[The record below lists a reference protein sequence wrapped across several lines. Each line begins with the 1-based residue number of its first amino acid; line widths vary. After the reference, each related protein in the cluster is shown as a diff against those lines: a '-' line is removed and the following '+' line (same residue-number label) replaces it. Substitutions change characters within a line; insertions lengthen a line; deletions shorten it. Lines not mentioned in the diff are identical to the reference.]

1 MPDFITAHN
10 KTATDEKAPTQ
21 TSAGANE
28 AVPLRL
34 LDLLKPQRWSW
45 RLAMLLGFI
54 TLVATVLLLAYSGWF
69 ISAAAVAGI
78 AAIQAGTFNYMR
90 PGAMIRLLAISRTAG
105 RYAEK
110 LQSHYAVLQL
120 LKTLRLNSFA
130 ALCRKPNQQLNYLT
144 DPNHADQLQRLIAD
158 IDLLDQFPLK
168 VWLPW
173 LWAGATALCY
183 LVAAG
188 YLLPQGLPG
197 FTLILLLL
205 LFQPLWLHLYGKN
218 MCHRLNVQAGTRRQQ
233 LLHQLQLLT
242 TTLMLGHWSEK
253 AKMLADTDHK
263 LNLLQRALQR
273 SVVLQQGIQQLL
285 LLSGFLCLLWAQ
297 SQQQQLAPALVVALA
312 LGWLGLS
319 EIFTP
324 LAQFHLALGYS
335 LTAQKRY
342 NELLSA
348 PSAEPVPPATSQT
361 KPTNVSAGEVTIE
374 LHQLQ
379 IGFIS
384 ALPQLPPLT
393 ASFKAG
399 DVVLLHGPSG
409 CGKSCLLQT
418 LAGDLTILG
427 GELLWQ
433 KQPLHQLHSH
443 QKYQQ
448 IGYGAQRP
456 HIFNLTVAANLRLA
470 CPTASD
476 DELLTVLHLVE
487 LRAWLDKQPE
497 GLATVLGQYGCGL
510 SGGESRRFALARLL
524 LQKPG
529 LLLLDEPFAGLEQ
542 ELASRLLQRLAEFQQ
557 QGILII
563 ASHQQ
568 LQHPAFNRHW
578 QLAPLLQ

>member
-1 MPDFITAHN
+1 MTEFSKSH
-10 KTATDEKAPTQ
+10 TQ
-21 TSAGANE
+21 TLLQAKASAQRSA
-28 AVPLRL
+28 APPLPVQLRL
-34 LDLLKPQRWSW
+34 FDLLKPQRWSW

-54 TLVATVLLLAYSGWF
+54 TLAATVLLLAYSGWF
-69 ISAAAVAGI
+69 ISAAAVAGV

-173 LWAGATALCY
+173 LWAGAIALCY

-188 YLLPQGLPG
+188 YLLPQSLPG
-197 FTLILLLL
+197 FALLLL
-205 LFQPLWLHLYGKN
+205 LLLLQPLCLHLYGKRI
-218 MCHRLNVQAGTRRQQ
+218 CHQVNVQASTRRQQ

-242 TTLMLGHWSEK
+242 ITLMLGHWPEK
-253 AKMLADTDHK
+253 AKMLADTDHQ

-312 LGWLGLS
+312 LAWLGLS

-348 PSAEPVPPATSQT
+348 PSVDALPPAALEPKQHTDST
-361 KPTNVSAGEVTIE
+361 VEVTLE
-374 LHQLQ
+374 LNRLQ
-379 IGFIS
+379 IGFTA

-418 LAGDLTILG
+418 LAGDLTIFA

-433 KQPLHQLHSH
+433 KQPLHQLCSQ

-476 DELLTVLHLVE
+476 DELLAVLDLVE
-487 LRAWLDKQPE
+487 LKAWLDKQPK
-497 GLATVLGQYGCGL
+497 GLANVLGQYGCGL

-524 LQKPG
+524 LQKPK

-542 ELASRLLQRLAEFQQ
+542 ELAARLLQRLAEFQQ
-557 QGILII
+557 HRILMI

-578 QLAPLLQ
+578 QLAPIAQ